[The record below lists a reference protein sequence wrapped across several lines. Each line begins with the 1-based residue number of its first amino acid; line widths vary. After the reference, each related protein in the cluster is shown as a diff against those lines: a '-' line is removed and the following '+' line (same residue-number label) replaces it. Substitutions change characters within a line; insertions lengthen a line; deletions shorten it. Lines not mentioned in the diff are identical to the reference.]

1 MSEDTEK
8 NPIVNDDEDK
18 DNMISKLIS
27 EKKMIKERNVR
38 LASLLN
44 IVTKKISDTNNA
56 SSNINIS
63 GLSGIEDN
71 ITLLKKQISGIER
84 MFEKSTVDSKVDDL
98 NKVMSDLNS
107 RVESIEGSLAPIHR
121 MEGIENKLSDVESL
135 IRLHKR
141 TGDNPFGMLGNVGSK
156 DISDMYKDVEKPK
169 LSEDIIKPNNPKTEA
184 EPKVSDDEVKSD
196 VSEDTA
202 KEDASKTEAE
212 AEPKV
217 PDDEVK
223 SDVPE
228 DTTEE
233 DTPKTEAEPKVPE
246 DEVKS
251 DVSEDTAKEDTSK
264 TEAEPEV
271 PEDEVKSDVSEDTA
285 EEPDSADQS
294 EEIPDEHPKH
304 EHHIGFGMLKNILN
318 YHTSNSKNKQKTP
331 KSKPEPSISKSQ
343 SVTPKDKPEPNT
355 HKSGT
360 SLKYDSVFG
369 NKDKKPVKDE
379 LKKKTS
385 SETKIKASKKKIN
398 HPEHV
403 ISSK

>member
-1 MSEDTEK
+1 MSENTEK

-98 NKVMSDLNS
+98 NKAMSDLNS
-107 RVESIEGSLAPIHR
+107 RVESIEGSLSPVHR
-121 MEGIENKLSDVESL
+121 LEGIENKLSDVESL

-184 EPKVSDDEVKSD
+184 EPKV
-196 VSEDTA
+196 
-202 KEDASKTEAE
+202 
-212 AEPKV
+212 

-228 DTTEE
+228 DTTKE
-233 DTPKTEAEPKVPE
+233 DTPETEAEPKVPD
-246 DEVKS
+246 DEAKS
-251 DVSEDTAKEDTSK
+251 DAPEDTAAQDTPE
-264 TEAEPEV
+264 TEAEPKVPDNEAKSDV
-271 PEDEVKSDVSEDTA
+271 PEDTTKEDTPETETDL
-285 EEPDSADQS
+285 EEVDSVDKLKD
-294 EEIPDEHPKH
+294 IIDKHPKH

-318 YHTSNSKNKQKTP
+318 YHTSDSKNKQKTSQIKP
-331 KSKPEPSISKSQ
+331 ELPTSKSQSQSQKIKPEPSAPKSQ

-360 SLKYDSVFG
+360 SLKYDSVFS
-369 NKDKKPVKDE
+369 NKKKKQAKDK

-385 SETKIKASKKKIN
+385 SETKIKASTKKIN
-398 HPEHV
+398 HSKHV
-403 ISSK
+403 KSSK